1 MSPARRKKLERIRL
15 GRNRRHFR
23 IPLFVWPAVLL
34 ILAIFFVNV
43 FAKFWNS
50 KDKLTLAINA
60 ANGDVII
67 STFDP
72 TLGEV
77 TNITI
82 PGSTQVNVSRQLGT
96 WKLRSVWALGQNE
109 KIAGKLLAET
119 ITKNFKFPTAAWADS
134 PAIAF
139 GQQSVGPMFK
149 AVFTPYSTNLKIG
162 DRIKLALFS
171 LGVKNTNRVDINL
184 AETAILQKA
193 KLVDGK
199 SGYLVENSRPDN
211 IMVIFSDSRISSGNY
226 TVNIKNASTDNTLPE
241 SVGGVLQVLGA
252 KIASVVEDKTAPVDC
267 EISGKD
273 AQFVRKVA
281 EIYSCK
287 ASFRAPEGSFDMEL
301 RLGEKFVKRY

>member
-1 MSPARRKKLERIRL
+1 MSPARRKKLERIKL

-23 IPLFVWPAVLL
+23 IPLIVWPVVLLVLAILFVNIFVKFWNGKDKL
-34 ILAIFFVNV
+34 ILAI
-43 FAKFWNS
+43 NS
-50 KDKLTLAINA
+50 P
-60 ANGDVII
+60 NGDIVV

-72 TLGEV
+72 NLGEV

-119 ITKNFKFPTAAWADS
+119 VTKNFKFPTAAWADS
-134 PAIAF
+134 PAVAF
-139 GQQSVGPMFK
+139 GQQSLGPMFK
-149 AVFTPYSTNLKIG
+149 AVFGPYKTNLRIG
-162 DRIKLALFS
+162 DRVKLALFS

-184 AETAILQKA
+184 ADTLILQKA
-193 KLVDGK
+193 KLIDGEN
-199 SGYLVENSRPDN
+199 GYLVESSQPDN

-226 TVNIKNASTDNTLPE
+226 TVNIKNASTNDSLPE
-241 SVGGVLQVLGA
+241 SVGAVLQVLGA

-273 AQFVRKVA
+273 ARFIRKVA

-287 ASFRAPEGSFDMEL
+287 ASFKAPEGSFDMEL
-301 RLGEKFVKRY
+301 RLGEKFAKRY